1 MENDKFQF
9 SKMDDEVFNMVNE
22 NHIKQKNIREN
33 SIISNNKF
41 NRENSVVGKK
51 KKKKV
56 NIKTIA
62 LASIVAGIIINQAAI
77 ALSKNNIAVKHVENS
92 FDDVNLPYHYVTSYD
107 GNYFYDSGNVIDL
120 SQGVKEIVNDLT
132 KQGASLEDIY
142 YYLDINYG
150 SSMVNVYKSELKK
163 NNQELHLNEYK
174 DMLYHQDKYLEDKSE
189 YEGKVK

>member
-1 MENDKFQF
+1 MNNDKFQLDKVDN
-9 SKMDDEVFNMVNE
+9 KMIKMVNE

-33 SIISNNKF
+33 SIISNNEY
-41 NRENSVVGKK
+41 NRENSVVGEKK
-51 KKKKV
+51 KKNV

-62 LASIVAGIIINQAAI
+62 LASIVAGVIISQAAI
-77 ALSKNNIAVKHVENS
+77 INMKKDNSAIKHVKES
-92 FDDVNLPYHYVTSYD
+92 FDKVNLPYHYVID
-107 GNYFYDSGNVIDL
+107 NGNYFYDAGNVIDL

-150 SSMVNVYKSELKK
+150 SSMVDAYKSELKK

-174 DMLYHQDKYLEDKSE
+174 DMLYHQDKYLKDKSE
-189 YEGKVK
+189 YDGKVK